1 MRINKY
7 LSECGYCS
15 RREADRLIEEG
26 RITIDGHTAEMGAQ
40 VGEES
45 VVRVDGKK
53 VERIKFTYLAFNK
66 PKGYVC
72 TFQEKEEHNLTEILD
87 LPVYVAYAGR
97 LDKESEGLL
106 LLTNDG
112 SLSNLLMTAGDVHE
126 KEYVVKVTGELTE
139 EKMESFRKGLFLEE
153 INRNTRPCRAFI
165 TGRDEFHIILT
176 EGINRQIRRM
186 CKAVHLRVDSLKRIR
201 IANIL
206 LGDLKTGQYREL
218 SEKELSE
225 LKRTVGSHA

>member
-26 RITIDGHTAEMGAQ
+26 RITIDGRAAEMGAQ
-40 VGEES
+40 VSEES
-45 VVRVDGKK
+45 IVCVDGKK
-53 VERIKFTYLAFNK
+53 VERAKFTYLAFNK

-97 LDKESEGLL
+97 LDKDSEGLL

-112 SLSNLLMTAGDVHE
+112 TLSNLLMTAGDVHE
-126 KEYVVKVTGELTE
+126 KEYVVRVKGELTE
-139 EKMESFRKGLFLEE
+139 DKMESFQKGLYLEE
-153 INRNTRPCRAFI
+153 IDRNTRPCRAWI
-165 TGRDEFHIILT
+165 TGRDEFHIVLT

-186 CKAVHLRVDSLKRIR
+186 CKAVHLHVESLKRIR

-206 LGDLKTGQYREL
+206 LGDLKTGKYREL
-218 SEKELSE
+218 TEEELSK
-225 LKRTVGSHA
+225 LKRTVNGHA